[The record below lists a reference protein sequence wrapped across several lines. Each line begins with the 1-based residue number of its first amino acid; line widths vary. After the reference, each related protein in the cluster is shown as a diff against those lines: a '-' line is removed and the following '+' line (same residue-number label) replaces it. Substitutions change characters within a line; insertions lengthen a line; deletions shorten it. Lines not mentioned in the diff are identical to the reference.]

1 MIWIDTG
8 FNGNK
13 GSEMTRCDRT
23 RELDCSC
30 FEHVRC
36 WVFDLDNTLY
46 PSHCNLF
53 AQIDQKMTGF
63 VGDLTGLPPA
73 EARKLQK
80 QLYHKH
86 GTTLAGL
93 MIEHKIEPRRFLD
106 HVHDIDYGPVPAAP
120 ELVDALEKLPGRLV
134 IFTNGSRRH
143 AERVLERQG
152 TSHLFGEIFDITD
165 ANYVPKPSE
174 VAFAS
179 FFASHGIEGA
189 AAAMFED
196 LPQNL
201 APAHA
206 RGMTT
211 VLVHSH
217 LDDHPIYQEVKT
229 WGDAPPAHIHH
240 RTDDLPAFLTA
251 LTA

>member
-1 MIWIDTG
+1 
-8 FNGNK
+8 
-13 GSEMTRCDRT
+13 MTRCDRT
-23 RELDCSC
+23 REQDCIC
-30 FEHVRC
+30 FDHVRC

-46 PSHCNLF
+46 PSRCNLF
-53 AQIDQKMTGF
+53 AQIDQRMTGF
-63 VGDLTGLPPA
+63 VGELLGLEPI

-80 QLYHKH
+80 QLYHQH

-93 MIEHKIEPRRFLD
+93 MIEHQIEPKRFLD
-106 HVHDIDYGPVPAAP
+106 HVHDIDYSPVPSAP
-120 ELVDALEKLPGRLV
+120 DLVEALTRLPGRKI

-152 TSHLFGEIFDITD
+152 TAHLFGEIFDIAD
-165 ANYVPKPSE
+165 ANYVPKPRAE
-174 VAFAS
+174 AFAS
-179 FFASHGIEGA
+179 FFASHGVDGGT
-189 AAAMFED
+189 AAMFED

-201 APAHA
+201 EPAHA
-206 RGMTT
+206 RGMIT

-240 RTDDLPAFLTA
+240 RTNDLPGFLTGLA
-251 LTA
+251 AS